1 MRRSTVY
8 AVMFAA
14 TALFLPQPASAQVG
28 GDLAVG
34 YSFLTNDQ
42 LAANASNLPF
52 GFFFDTSYEVNE
64 GLSLA
69 LDVNGHY
76 RRGIDAHSHVLRGAD
91 GHAGAAQP
99 EPGLPGA
106 VVQPA
111 RDGVLLAAVRGAS
124 TRTCARCTSRP
135 PAWWAARGSTCR
147 RGGVRPYF
155 HALFGVARSLRKI
168 GFFAHTATHWAI
180 QPGGGVDIDLTPN
193 TAFRIQADYR
203 LTMYPN
209 EDAQTDLTG
218 TSSLVN
224 PGGEDFKEL
233 SFSLGFVVRLGDR
246 RN

>member
-1 MRRSTVY
+1 MCKRLVIGCVL
-8 AVMFAA
+8 AVAA
-14 TALFLPQPASAQVG
+14 LGMPQAASAQVG

-42 LAANASNLPF
+42 LAANASNLPL
-52 GFFFDTSYEVNE
+52 GFFFDTSYQVNE

-69 LDVNGHY
+69 FDVNGHY
-76 RRGIDAHSHVLRGAD
+76 RRGIEASAMYSGGPNDMPVRPNPNQDFQALSFNRPEQEYCSPLHVGEYSNLCQV
-91 GHAGAAQP
+91 HIQTAG
-99 EPGLPGA
+99 
-106 VVQPA
+106 VVGGPRFHMQA
-111 RDGVLLAAVRGAS
+111 
-124 TRTCARCTSRP
+124 
-135 PAWWAARGSTCR
+135 
-147 RGGVRPYF
+147 GGVRPYF

-180 QPGGGVDIDLTPN
+180 QPGGGVDIDMTPN

-203 LTMYPN
+203 LTMFPN
-209 EDAQTDLTG
+209 EDAQTDLSG

>member
-1 MRRSTVY
+1 MRKRLVFGCVLA
-8 AVMFAA
+8 AVAA
-14 TALFLPQPASAQVG
+14 LGMPQPASAQVG

-52 GFFFDTSYEVNE
+52 GWFFDTSYEVNE

-76 RRGIDAHSHVLRGAD
+76 RRGIEASPTYSGGPMDMPVRPNPNQDFQALSFNRPEMEYCSPLYVGE
-91 GHAGAAQP
+91 HANLCQVHIQTAS
-99 EPGLPGA
+99 
-106 VVQPA
+106 VVGGPRFHLQA
-111 RDGVLLAAVRGAS
+111 
-124 TRTCARCTSRP
+124 
-135 PAWWAARGSTCR
+135 
-147 RGGVRPYF
+147 GGVRPYF

-180 QPGGGVDIDLTPN
+180 QPGGGVDIDMTPN

-209 EDAQTDLTG
+209 EDAQTDLSG

>member
-1 MRRSTVY
+1 M
-8 AVMFAA
+8 
-14 TALFLPQPASAQVG
+14 
-28 GDLAVG
+28 
-34 YSFLTNDQ
+34 
-42 LAANASNLPF
+42 
-52 GFFFDTSYEVNE
+52 NE

-76 RRGIDAHSHVLRGAD
+76 RRGIEASSMYSGGPSD
-91 GHAGAAQP
+91 GIVPPNPNQDFQALSFNRAESQYCSPLFVDDFSDLCQVHIQTAS
-99 EPGLPGA
+99 
-106 VVQPA
+106 VVGGPRFHMQA
-111 RDGVLLAAVRGAS
+111 
-124 TRTCARCTSRP
+124 
-135 PAWWAARGSTCR
+135 
-147 RGGVRPYF
+147 GGVRPYF

-180 QPGGGVDIDLTPN
+180 QPGGGVDIDMTPN

-209 EDAQTDLTG
+209 EDAQTDLSG
-218 TSSLVN
+218 TSALVN

>member
-1 MRRSTVY
+1 MRKHLVFGCVLA
-8 AVMFAA
+8 AVV
-14 TALFLPQPASAQVG
+14 ALGSPQPASAQVG

-42 LAANASNLPF
+42 LAANASNLPM
-52 GFFFDTSYEVNE
+52 GFFFDTSYQVNE

-69 LDVNGHY
+69 FDVNGHY
-76 RRGIDAHSHVLRGAD
+76 RRGIDAHPMYSGGPNDMPVRPNPNQDFQALSFNRPEMEYCSPLHVGEYANLCQVHIQTAS
-91 GHAGAAQP
+91 
-99 EPGLPGA
+99 
-106 VVQPA
+106 VVGGPRFHMQA
-111 RDGVLLAAVRGAS
+111 
-124 TRTCARCTSRP
+124 
-135 PAWWAARGSTCR
+135 
-147 RGGVRPYF
+147 GGVRPYF

-180 QPGGGVDIDLTPN
+180 QPGGGVDIDMTPN

-209 EDAQTDLTG
+209 EDAQTDLSG

>member
-1 MRRSTVY
+1 MRKRLV
-8 AVMFAA
+8 FGCLLAA
-14 TALFLPQPASAQVG
+14 AALAMPQPASAQVG

-42 LAANASNLPF
+42 LAANASNLPM

-76 RRGIDAHSHVLRGAD
+76 RRGIDPHPTYSGGPMDMPVTPNPSQDFQALSFNR
-91 GHAGAAQP
+91 P
-99 EPGLPGA
+99 EREYCSPILLNAEGGNLCQLHIQTA
-106 VVQPA
+106 SVVGGPRFHMQA
-111 RDGVLLAAVRGAS
+111 
-124 TRTCARCTSRP
+124 
-135 PAWWAARGSTCR
+135 
-147 RGGVRPYF
+147 GGVRPYF

-180 QPGGGVDIDLTPN
+180 QPGGGVDIDMTPN

-209 EDAQTDLTG
+209 EDAQSDLSA

-224 PGGEDFKEL
+224 PGGEDFREL

>member
-1 MRRSTVY
+1 MRKRLVFGC
-8 AVMFAA
+8 VLAA
-14 TALFLPQPASAQVG
+14 SALGLPQPASAQIG

-34 YSFLTNDQ
+34 YSFPDQ
-42 LAANASNLPF
+42 RPVAANASNLPF
-52 GFFFDTSYEVNE
+52 GWFFDTSYQVNE

-76 RRGIDAHSHVLRGAD
+76 RRGIEASPTYSGGPNDMPVTPK
-91 GHAGAAQP
+91 P

-106 VVQPA
+106 LGSTGPSGRYCSPIHV
-111 RDGVLLAAVRGAS
+111 DEYAS
-124 TRTCARCTSRP
+124 LCQCTSRP
-135 PAWWAARGSTCR
+135 PASSAAPRFHVQA
-147 RGGVRPYF
+147 GGVRPYF

-168 GFFAHTATHWAI
+168 GFFGHTATHWAI

-203 LTMYPN
+203 LTMYPI
-209 EDAQTDLTG
+209 EDAQTDLSG

-233 SFSLGFVVRLGDR
+233 SFQLGFVVRLGDR

>member
-1 MRRSTVY
+1 MCKRLVIGCVL
-8 AVMFAA
+8 AVAA
-14 TALFLPQPASAQVG
+14 LGMPQPASAQVG

-42 LAANASNLPF
+42 LAANASNLPL
-52 GFFFDTSYEVNE
+52 GFFFDTSYQVNE

-69 LDVNGHY
+69 FDVNGHY
-76 RRGIDAHSHVLRGAD
+76 RRGIEASAMYSGGPNDMPVRPNPNQDFQALSFNRPEQEYCSPLHVGEYSNLCQVHIQTAS
-91 GHAGAAQP
+91 
-99 EPGLPGA
+99 
-106 VVQPA
+106 VVGGPRFHMQA
-111 RDGVLLAAVRGAS
+111 
-124 TRTCARCTSRP
+124 
-135 PAWWAARGSTCR
+135 
-147 RGGVRPYF
+147 GGVRPYF

-180 QPGGGVDIDLTPN
+180 QPGGGVDIDITPN

-203 LTMYPN
+203 LTMFPN
-209 EDAQTDLTG
+209 EDDQTDLSG

>member
-1 MRRSTVY
+1 MRKRLVFGCVL
-8 AVMFAA
+8 AVAA
-14 TALFLPQPASAQVG
+14 LVTPQPASAQVG

-42 LAANASNLPF
+42 LAANAGSLPF

-76 RRGIDAHSHVLRGAD
+76 RRGIDPHSMYSGGPDDMPVRPNPNQDFQTLSFNRPEEEYCSPILTVCHVNIQTAS
-91 GHAGAAQP
+91 
-99 EPGLPGA
+99 
-106 VVQPA
+106 VVGGPRFHMQA
-111 RDGVLLAAVRGAS
+111 
-124 TRTCARCTSRP
+124 
-135 PAWWAARGSTCR
+135 
-147 RGGVRPYF
+147 GGVRPYF

-180 QPGGGVDIDLTPN
+180 QPGGGVDIDMTPN

-209 EDAQTDLTG
+209 EDAQTDLRG

-233 SFSLGFVVRLGDR
+233 SVSLGFVVRLGDR

>member
-1 MRRSTVY
+1 MRRLAVYTV
-8 AVMFAA
+8 VFAA
-14 TALFLPQPASAQVG
+14 AVLFLSRPASAQVG
-28 GDLAVG
+28 GDLAIG

-42 LAANASNLPF
+42 LAANASNLPL

-76 RRGIDAHSHVLRGAD
+76 RRGIDPHPMYSGGPMDMPVTPNPSQDFQALSFNR
-91 GHAGAAQP
+91 P
-99 EPGLPGA
+99 EREYCSPILLNAEGGSLCRLHIQTA
-106 VVQPA
+106 SVVGGPRFHMQA
-111 RDGVLLAAVRGAS
+111 
-124 TRTCARCTSRP
+124 
-135 PAWWAARGSTCR
+135 
-147 RGGVRPYF
+147 GGVRPYF

-180 QPGGGVDIDLTPN
+180 QPGGGVDIDMTPN

-203 LTMYPN
+203 LTMFPN
-209 EDAQTDLTG
+209 EDAQTDLSG
-218 TSSLVN
+218 ASSLVN

>member
-1 MRRSTVY
+1 MRRLAVY
-8 AVMFAA
+8 AVVFAA
-14 TALFLPQPASAQVG
+14 TGLFTPQPASAQVG

-42 LAANASNLPF
+42 LAANASNLPL

-76 RRGIDAHSHVLRGAD
+76 RRGIDPHPMYSGGPMDMPVTPNPNQDFQALSFNRPEREYCSPILLNAEGGNLCELHIQT
-91 GHAGAAQP
+91 AG
-99 EPGLPGA
+99 
-106 VVQPA
+106 VVGGPRFHFQA
-111 RDGVLLAAVRGAS
+111 
-124 TRTCARCTSRP
+124 
-135 PAWWAARGSTCR
+135 
-147 RGGVRPYF
+147 GGVRPYF

-180 QPGGGVDIDLTPN
+180 QPGGGVDIDMTPN

-203 LTMYPN
+203 LTMFPN
-209 EDAQTDLTG
+209 EDAQTDLSG